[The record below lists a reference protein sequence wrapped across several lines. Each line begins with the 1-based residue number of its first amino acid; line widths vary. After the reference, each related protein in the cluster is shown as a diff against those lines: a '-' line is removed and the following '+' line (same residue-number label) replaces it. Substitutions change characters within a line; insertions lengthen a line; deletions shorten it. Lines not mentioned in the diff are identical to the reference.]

1 MSVLTKLLPIGAI
14 GLVGAM
20 NSDALK
26 ENLGI
31 IQQAK
36 VAATSGI
43 EMRGIADAVAQEYVN
58 EKKLPLL
65 NFSKYLAESLM
76 EKGGQ
81 ETRKPYEDM
90 WETPYRIYLNVG
102 RNGFEIRSA
111 GPDKEWYNEDDLS
124 YLYVLTGLGGKD
136 AISPGQIKEMERVE
150 AAYTFLDA
158 KQSSGG
164 GATAV
169 ANNNN
174 TQNTKSGQST
184 QRNVSEVE
192 QKRLESQIRRAESG
206 SATAKMALAERML
219 TGDELVEKDLEQA
232 KKYLEESVK
241 KLDSETYRR
250 KAERLLGVV
259 NAELGATP
267 KEQ

>member
-43 EMRGIADAVAQEYVN
+43 EMRGIADAVAQEYVD
-58 EKKLPLL
+58 EKRLPLL
-65 NFSKYLAESLM
+65 NFSHYLTENLM

-81 ETRKPYEDM
+81 TTRKPHEDM
-90 WETPYRIYLNVG
+90 WETPYRIYLNVP

-111 GPDKEWYNEDDLS
+111 GPDKTWYNEDDLS

-136 AISPGQIKEMERVE
+136 AISAAQQGEMERLE
-150 AAYTFLDA
+150 AHYAQLDA
-158 KQSSGG
+158 QQSSGSSSNE
-164 GATAV
+164 V
-169 ANNNN
+169 ANNNSQSSAAN
-174 TQNTKSGQST
+174 SKSP
-184 QRNVSEVE
+184 QRNASEVE
-192 QKRLESQIRRAESG
+192 QRRLESQIRRAESG
-206 SATAKMALAERML
+206 SATAMMALAERMI
-219 TGDELVEKDLEQA
+219 TGDALVEKDLEQA
-232 KKYLEESVK
+232 KTYLEESVK

-250 KAERLLGVV
+250 KAERLLGMV
-259 NAELGATP
+259 NAELGTP
-267 KEQ
+267 SKE